1 MKVSKM
7 RLRAPK
13 KAVNIPSFTV
23 STSGLVSN
31 DQGTRQVVK
40 KFARSSSNSQ
50 GKNRLAPDMAIW
62 TMDLEFT
69 SGARL
74 CDWLS

>member
-1 MKVSKM
+1 VKVSKM

-31 DQGTRQVVK
+31 DRGTRQVVK
-40 KFARSSSNSQ
+40 KLARSSSNGQ

-62 TMDLEFT
+62 TMDLKFT
-69 SGARL
+69 LGAGPR
-74 CDWLS
+74 DWLS